1 VRRHVWQDRWAADR
15 EHLVLVS
22 DMAPTIPSPVP
33 LSIASLTSSSPA
45 SSAIPYEIREKDELI
60 LLCRRGVSGMSTR
73 EKVDELR
80 RNGERNWGAPASE
93 MRRSPGVGGSEAM
106 AEPEG
111 SGRVG
116 EGRA

>member
-1 VRRHVWQDRWAADR
+1 VRRHVTHQNQ
-15 EHLVLVS
+15 VLPICCPTVLPN
-22 DMAPTIPSPVP
+22 MAPTIPSPVP

-93 MRRSPGVGGSEAM
+93 MRRSPGVGGSE
-106 AEPEG
+106 ERDERR
-111 SGRVG
+111 S
-116 EGRA
+116 

>member
-1 VRRHVWQDRWAADR
+1 VRRHVTHQNQ
-15 EHLVLVS
+15 VLPICCPTVLPN
-22 DMAPTIPSPVP
+22 MAPTIPSPVP